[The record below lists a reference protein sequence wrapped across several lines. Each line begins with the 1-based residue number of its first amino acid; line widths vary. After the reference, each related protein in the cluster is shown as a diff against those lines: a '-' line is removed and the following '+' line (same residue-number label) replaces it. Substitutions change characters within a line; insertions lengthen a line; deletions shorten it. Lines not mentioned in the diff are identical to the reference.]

1 MEIEKNSFMDLFPFP
16 SIYTRERET
25 KEKEKEKYDEGRK
38 ILPNCPCI
46 YIV

>member
-1 MEIEKNSFMDLFPFP
+1 MEIEKNSFIP